1 MAARDSTILDLYRS
15 AEYLQR
21 AYLALDLAGHTDSA
35 KLTREAA
42 TNVMHAIAKLV
53 EQRAGEQVTS

>member
-1 MAARDSTILDLYRS
+1 MNRDALIMSLYRS
-15 AEYLQR
+15 SEALNR

-53 EQRAGEQVTS
+53 GERAGEQVTS